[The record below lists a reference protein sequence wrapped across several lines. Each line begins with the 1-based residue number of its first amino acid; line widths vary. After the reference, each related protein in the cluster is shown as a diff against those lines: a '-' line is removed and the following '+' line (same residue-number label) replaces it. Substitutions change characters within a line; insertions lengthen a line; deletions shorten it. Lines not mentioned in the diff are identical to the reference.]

1 MPGQLRIYALL
12 RPSAFAIGL
21 LAWSVPALA
30 KDGADGAATIR
41 AELAAWTQAS
51 TLARQIRSVSS
62 TAGSTVTVRSL
73 EPGMDIFKRQDDGTW
88 KIIRYLAYSSPE

>member
-1 MPGQLRIYALL
+1 MGRTKPQLFELNLPPGPRL
-12 RPSAFAIGL
+12 
-21 LAWSVPALA
+21 
-30 KDGADGAATIR
+30 
-41 AELAAWTQAS
+41 S

-88 KIIRYLAYSSPE
+88 KIIRYLAYTSPE